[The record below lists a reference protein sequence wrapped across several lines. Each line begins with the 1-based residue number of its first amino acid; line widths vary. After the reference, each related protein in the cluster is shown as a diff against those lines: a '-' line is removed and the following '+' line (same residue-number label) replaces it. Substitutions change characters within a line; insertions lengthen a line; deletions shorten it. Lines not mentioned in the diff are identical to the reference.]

1 MAPGKPG
8 PLDRQIPGCPQTGLA
23 AWERLR
29 KRCGSPRYAVAA
41 GWSRSL
47 HRSVCEYLPG
57 SGEGNPRR
65 GQRRFDSGRFGFS
78 DRRRWSGRH
87 GVYYHGGSE
96 RKSRRRLGK
105 NARLHLKIEQFK
117 TGARKDLL
125 VGRPVTRMASFQLG
139 GRVFLFGRTFC
150 AIFSL
155 FVLISRIAG
164 SRCQATAMRRMSRTS
179 ELPQKR
185 PPLLL
190 TLHNVLQPAPLRFGQ
205 WQLDCR

>member
-105 NARLHLKIEQFK
+105 NARLHLKMSCLENSSKLAHEKICSF
-117 TGARKDLL
+117 ADR
-125 VGRPVTRMASFQLG
+125 RMASFPLG
-139 GRVFLFGRTFC
+139 GRVFFFTC
-150 AIFSL
+150 AGTS
-155 FVLISRIAG
+155 AG
-164 SRCQATAMRRMSRTS
+164 GG
-179 ELPQKR
+179 PH
-185 PPLLL
+185 P
-190 TLHNVLQPAPLRFGQ
+190 
-205 WQLDCR
+205 